1 MAEPGSKRIKSDVR
15 YNIQFRFSNEEHK
28 RDFISLLERARKTL
42 SVRTARKFESNVE
55 FFKELFTVI
64 IKDHSND
71 TTHDSDDTT
80 SQAEPIVPRQP
91 MLSNAGVYTT
101 PSLYSNIGEM
111 LFVGEVGTVCELS
124 QCLSN
129 DCVCGSREWMLD
141 REIRQVLYIVH
152 IYF

>member
-1 MAEPGSKRIKSDVR
+1 
-15 YNIQFRFSNEEHK
+15 
-28 RDFISLLERARKTL
+28 
-42 SVRTARKFESNVE
+42 
-55 FFKELFTVI
+55 LFTVI

-111 LFVGEVGTVCELS
+111 LFVGEVGTIYELTESLFTTCE
-124 QCLSN
+124 
-129 DCVCGSREWMLD
+129 CGSHKWTLA
-141 REIRQVLYIVH
+141 REIRQV
-152 IYF
+152 